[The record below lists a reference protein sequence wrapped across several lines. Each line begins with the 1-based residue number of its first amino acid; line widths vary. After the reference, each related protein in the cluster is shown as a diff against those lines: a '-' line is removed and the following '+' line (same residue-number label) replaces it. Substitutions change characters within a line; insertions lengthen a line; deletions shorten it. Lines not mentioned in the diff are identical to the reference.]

1 VRNASGGVRD
11 PSSPRPAVRL
21 SLVHRH
27 AKPVCLGSVPS
38 CTSSSSCIR
47 SGSVVPSHPLPP
59 QTRKGVPIIFTT
71 IVTYLAVAVLGAVIG
86 VVLIGVL
93 QRRKWAAERQQAEE
107 HARQTVQTAE
117 REAENLVKE
126 AKLEAKDLLLQA
138 KADLE
143 KEQKLRQG
151 EMVALERRLLQREE
165 QLDRKIAAIEKR
177 EADAQ
182 KRDALLSKREESV
195 AASEAAGERLLRER
209 RQALEQVAGM
219 TIEEA
224 KRHMIAEIESEA
236 KREAAGIAKRVIDE
250 AKENAERE
258 AREIISRSIQRVTR
272 DYVSEATISVVP
284 IPNDG
289 MKGRIIGKE
298 GRNIRAIEAATGIDL
313 IIDETP
319 EAVIIS
325 GFDPLRREI
334 AKVSLERL
342 MHDGRI
348 HPTRIEEIVE
358 KVKTD
363 LDKMMIEE
371 AEKIIFEV
379 GLSDFHPD
387 LVRILGRLK
396 YRTSYGQNNL
406 YHAREAAYICGIMA
420 SELGLDVKLAKRGAL
435 LHDIGKAVSH
445 EEEGPHAMLGADI
458 AKRYGESPK
467 VVNAIAAH
475 HEQVEPICPETVL
488 VAAAEA
494 LSAARPG
501 ARREALEAYVK
512 RLEKLESLAIS
523 LAGVQKAYAIQ
534 AGREIRVIV
543 RHDEVSDA
551 ESSLMSRELARRI
564 ENELTYP
571 GQIKV
576 TVIRESRFVDFAK

>member
-1 VRNASGGVRD
+1 MA
-11 PSSPRPAVRL
+11 
-21 SLVHRH
+21 
-27 AKPVCLGSVPS
+27 
-38 CTSSSSCIR
+38 T
-47 SGSVVPSHPLPP
+47 
-59 QTRKGVPIIFTT
+59 IFTT
-71 IVTYLAVAVLGAVIG
+71 IATYVVIAILGAVLGVAG
-86 VVLIGVL
+86 YVVS
-93 QRRKWAAERQQAEE
+93 RRKTLEAERLRVEGQARLT
-107 HARQTVQTAE
+107 AQTAE
-117 REAENLVKE
+117 READSVIKE
-126 AKLEAKDLLLQA
+126 AKLEAKDMLLQA
-138 KADLE
+138 KAELE
-143 KEQKLRQG
+143 KEQKIKQS
-151 EMVALERRLLQREE
+151 ESTAFERRLLQREE
-165 QLDRKIAAIEKR
+165 LLDRKISAVDKR
-177 EADAQ
+177 EADMQ
-182 KRDALLSKREESV
+182 KRESLTAKREEAV
-195 AASEAAGERLLRER
+195 AVNEAASEQTLKER
-209 RQALEQVAGM
+209 RQALERVSGM
-219 TIEEA
+219 TVEEA
-224 KRHMIAEIESEA
+224 KRQLFAEIESEA
-236 KREAAGIAKRVIDE
+236 KLEAAGLAKRIIDE
-250 AKENAERE
+250 SKENAERE
-258 AREIISRSIQRVTR
+258 AREIIARSIQRVTR

-284 IPNDG
+284 LPNDG
-289 MKGRIIGKE
+289 MKGRIIGRE

-325 GFDPLRREI
+325 GFDPLRREV

-348 HPTRIEEIVE
+348 HPTRIEEIVD

-363 LDKMMIEE
+363 LDKLMLEE

-379 GLSDFHPD
+379 GLADFHPD
-387 LVRILGRLK
+387 LIKILGRLK

-458 AKRYGESPK
+458 AKRYGESVK

-488 VAAAEA
+488 VASAEA

-501 ARREALEAYVK
+501 ARREALESYVK
-512 RLEKLESLAIS
+512 RLEKLESLAVGFS
-523 LAGVQKAYAIQ
+523 GVQKAYAIQ

-543 RHDEVSDA
+543 RQDEVGDA
-551 ESSLMSRELARRI
+551 ESSLMSRELAKKI
-564 ENELTYP
+564 EQELTYP

-576 TVIRESRFVDFAK
+576 TVIRESRYVDFAK

>member
-1 VRNASGGVRD
+1 M
-11 PSSPRPAVRL
+11 P
-21 SLVHRH
+21 
-27 AKPVCLGSVPS
+27 
-38 CTSSSSCIR
+38 T
-47 SGSVVPSHPLPP
+47 
-59 QTRKGVPIIFTT
+59 IFTD
-71 IVTYLAVAVLGAVIG
+71 IVTYLAVAIVGAVIG
-86 VVLIGVL
+86 IAVNAIVQRKKLI
-93 QRRKWAAERQQAEE
+93 AERSQADEYVRRT
-107 HARQTVQTAE
+107 RQGAE

-126 AKLEAKDLLLQA
+126 AKLEAKDMLLQA
-138 KADLE
+138 KGDIE
-143 KEQKLRQG
+143 REQKVKQG
-151 EMVALERRLLQREE
+151 ELAVYEKRVLQREE
-165 QLDRKIAAIEKR
+165 HLERKIAAVER
-177 EADAQ
+177 
-182 KRDALLSKREESV
+182 RDAEAQRREVLLAKREEAV
-195 AASEAAGERLLRER
+195 AGTEASSERLLKER
-209 RQALEQVAGM
+209 RQSLEQVSGM
-219 TIEEA
+219 SVEEA
-224 KRHMIAEIESEA
+224 KRQLMSEIEGVA
-236 KREAAGIAKRVIDE
+236 KHEAAGMAKRILDD

-258 AREIISRSIQRVTR
+258 AREIITRSIQRVTR

-371 AEKIIFEV
+371 TEKIIFEV
-379 GLSDFHPD
+379 GLADFHPD
-387 LVRILGRLK
+387 IIKILGRLK

-406 YHAREAAYICGIMA
+406 YHAREASYICGIMA
-420 SELGLDVKLAKRGAL
+420 AELGCDVKLAKRGAL

-458 AKRYGESPK
+458 AKRYGESIK

-475 HEQVEPICPETVL
+475 HEQVEPLCPETVL

-501 ARREALEAYVK
+501 ARREALESYVK
-512 RLEKLESLAIS
+512 RLEKLESLAVAF
-523 LAGVQKAYAIQ
+523 AGVQKAYAIQ

-551 ESSLMSRELARRI
+551 ESLLMSRELAKRI
-564 ENELTYP
+564 QDELTYP

>member
-1 VRNASGGVRD
+1 M
-11 PSSPRPAVRL
+11 P
-21 SLVHRH
+21 
-27 AKPVCLGSVPS
+27 
-38 CTSSSSCIR
+38 T
-47 SGSVVPSHPLPP
+47 
-59 QTRKGVPIIFTT
+59 IFTD
-71 IVTYLAVAVLGAVIG
+71 IVTYLAVAIVGAVLGITINA
-86 VVLIGVL
+86 VL
-93 QRRKWAAERQQAEE
+93 QRKKLTAERNQAEE
-107 HARQTVQTAE
+107 YARQARQAAE

-126 AKLEAKDLLLQA
+126 AKLEAKDMLLQA

-143 KEQKLRQG
+143 REQKVKQG
-151 EMVALERRLLQREE
+151 EWAGQDKRFSQKEE
-165 QLDRKIAAIEKR
+165 QLERKLTMLEKR
-177 EADAQ
+177 EAEAQ
-182 KRDALLSKREESV
+182 RRDALLAKREENLV
-195 AASEAAGERLLRER
+195 GAEANSERVLKER
-209 RQALEQVAGM
+209 RQALEQVSGM
-219 TIEEA
+219 TVDEA
-224 KRHMIAEIESEA
+224 KRQLMSEIEGVA
-236 KREAAGIAKRVIDE
+236 KHEAAGMAKRILDD

-258 AREIISRSIQRVTR
+258 AREIITRSIQRVTR

-371 AEKIIFEV
+371 TEKIIFEV
-379 GLSDFHPD
+379 GLADFHPD
-387 LVRILGRLK
+387 LIKILGRLK

-406 YHAREAAYICGIMA
+406 YHAREASYICGIMA
-420 SELGLDVKLAKRGAL
+420 AELGCDIKLAKRGAL

-458 AKRYGESPK
+458 AKRYGESTK

-475 HEQVEPICPETVL
+475 HEQVEPLCPETVL

-501 ARREALEAYVK
+501 ARREALESYVK
-512 RLEKLESLAIS
+512 RLEKLESLAVAF
-523 LAGVQKAYAIQ
+523 AGVQKAYAIQ

-551 ESSLMSRELARRI
+551 ESLLMSRELAKRI
-564 ENELTYP
+564 QDELTYP

>member
-1 VRNASGGVRD
+1 MVLSMCSGPERTWKGVR
-11 PSSPRPAVRL
+11 
-21 SLVHRH
+21 
-27 AKPVCLGSVPS
+27 
-38 CTSSSSCIR
+38 T
-47 SGSVVPSHPLPP
+47 
-59 QTRKGVPIIFTT
+59 IFTE
-71 IVTYLAVAVLGAVIG
+71 IVTYFAVAIVGAVVG
-86 VVLIGVL
+86 VILNAVV
-93 QRRKWAAERQQAEE
+93 QRKKLFAERSQAEDYS
-107 HARQTVQTAE
+107 RQTRQGAE

-126 AKLEAKDLLLQA
+126 AKLESKALLLQA
-138 KADLE
+138 KQDLE
-143 KEQKLRQG
+143 REQKTKQG
-151 EMVALERRLLQREE
+151 ELAGQEKRILQREE
-165 QLDRKIAAIEKR
+165 QLDRKLSAVDKR
-177 EADAQ
+177 DAEAQ
-182 KRDALLSKREESV
+182 KRDALLTKRQEAM
-195 AASEAAGERLLRER
+195 AATEAANERLLKER
-209 RQALEQVAGM
+209 RQALEQVSGL
-219 TIEEA
+219 TVEEA
-224 KRHMIAEIESEA
+224 KRQLFAEIEGAA
-236 KREAAGIAKRVIDE
+236 KHEAAGMAKRILDE

-258 AREIISRSIQRVTR
+258 AREIITRSIQRVTR
-272 DYVSEATISVVP
+272 DYVNEATISVVP

-371 AEKIIFEV
+371 TEKIIFEV
-379 GLSDFHPD
+379 GLSDFHPE
-387 LVRILGRLK
+387 LVKVLGRLK

-406 YHAREAAYICGIMA
+406 YHAREASYICGIMA
-420 SELGLDVKLAKRGAL
+420 AELGCDIKLAKRGAL

-458 AKRYGESPK
+458 AKRYGESAQI
-467 VVNAIAAH
+467 VNAIAAH
-475 HEQVEPICPETVL
+475 HEQVEPICPESVL

-501 ARREALEAYVK
+501 ARREALESYVK
-512 RLEKLESLAIS
+512 RLEKLESLAVAF
-523 LAGVQKAYAIQ
+523 AGVQKAYAIQ

-551 ESSLMSRELARRI
+551 ESSLISRELAKRI
-564 ENELTYP
+564 QDELTYP

>member
-1 VRNASGGVRD
+1 MGTI
-11 PSSPRPAVRL
+11 L
-21 SLVHRH
+21 
-27 AKPVCLGSVPS
+27 
-38 CTSSSSCIR
+38 
-47 SGSVVPSHPLPP
+47 
-59 QTRKGVPIIFTT
+59 T
-71 IVTYLAVAVLGAVIG
+71 IVAWYLIVAILGALAGIG
-86 VVLIGVL
+86 VHVVV
-93 QRRKWAAERQQAEE
+93 RRRAMAANRSRAEE
-107 HARQTVQTAE
+107 QACQLVQRAE

-126 AKLEAKDLLLQA
+126 ARLEARDLLFQA
-138 KADLE
+138 KAGVE
-143 KEQKLRQG
+143 KEQKEIG
-151 EMVALERRLLQREE
+151 LELGAQEKRLLQREE
-165 QLDRKIAAIEKR
+165 SHERKISLVDKR

-182 KRDALLSKREESV
+182 KQEQALAKREEGL
-195 AASEAAGERLLRER
+195 AAKEASCEQAVRMH
-209 RQALEQVAGM
+209 RQALERVAGL
-219 TIEEA
+219 TVEEAKRQLLSEIEGEARLDAAGVAKRIIEEA
-224 KRHMIAEIESEA
+224 KEGA
-236 KREAAGIAKRVIDE
+236 D
-250 AKENAERE
+250 RE
-258 AREIISRSIQRVTR
+258 AREIIARSIQRVTR

-284 IPNDG
+284 IPNDA
-289 MKGRIIGKE
+289 MKGRIIGRE

-358 KVKTD
+358 KVKAD
-363 LDKMMIEE
+363 IEKLMLEE
-371 AEKIIFEV
+371 AEKIIFEL
-379 GLSDFHPD
+379 GLSGFNPEVVK
-387 LVRILGRLK
+387 LLGRLK

-420 SELGLDVKLAKRGAL
+420 AELGLDVKLAKRGAL

-445 EEEGPHAMLGADI
+445 EEEGPHAMLGADL

-488 VAAAEA
+488 VASAEA

-501 ARREALEAYVK
+501 ARREALESYVK
-512 RLEKLESLAIS
+512 RLEKLEALATGFK
-523 LAGVQKAYAIQ
+523 GVQKAYAIQ

-543 RHDEVSDA
+543 RQDEVGDA
-551 ESSLMSRELARRI
+551 ESAQMSRDLAKKI
-564 ENELTYP
+564 EDELTYP

-576 TVIRESRFVDFAK
+576 TVIRESRFVGIAK